1 MGGHKMA
8 LLTEQD
14 IENATLEMLEEL
26 GYQVVHGSDIAPDS
40 ENPKRNKWDEV
51 ILTDDLKEA
60 IERINSNIPI
70 EAVDEVIKKVKRL
83 NSKNQIKNNEQFHT
97 FLIEGVPLEYRAK
110 NGKITSDY
118 IKLID
123 FNNLKNNDF
132 KAINQ
137 FAIIENNK
145 HRRPDIII
153 FINGLPLIVAELKN
167 ASTESADLTSAFKQI
182 QTYKQ
187 EIPSIFNYNELI
199 ILSDGTY
206 AEIGTLTADKEWF
219 LPWKTIDGEKKA
231 PKTLPQIQVMIEGMF
246 KKSILLDII
255 KNFITFS
262 KNKKQTI
269 KILAGYHQY
278 HAANKAIKT
287 TINAVNKTKK
297 AGIIW
302 HTQGSGKSLT
312 LAFYAGKIQ
321 VEEALNN
328 PTLVILTDRNDL
340 DDQLFQTFSN
350 IGCLRE
356 KPKQANNKEELKTL
370 LKRSSGGIIFTTIQ
384 KFAEAQEPLST
395 RSNIIIAADEAHRT
409 QYGFKA
415 KTNKDTGETKYG
427 FAKYLRDALPNASFI
442 GFTGTPIDF
451 EDKSTRAV
459 FGNYIDVY
467 DIEQAVEDKRTVR
480 IYYES
485 RLAELKLNQESIN
498 HLDKD
503 FEEIT
508 EDEEDKQKL
517 KTEWTQIEKIVGSET
532 RIKQIAKDIITH
544 FEKRLDTIEG
554 KAMIVCMSRRICI
567 DLHNEIKKFKPE
579 WYNKEDHK
587 GFMKVIMTGSASDG
601 PDWQEHIRDK
611 RRRKEIG
618 EIFKDSDSEFKLAIV
633 RDMWLT
639 GFDVPSLHTLYVD
652 KPMKGHGLM
661 QAIARVNRV
670 YKDKQGGLIVD
681 YLGLALELKKA
692 LSNYTR
698 SGGSGKPTFDQSDA
712 IAVMIE
718 KHEIVA
724 QMFHK
729 YDYKKFFT
737 AKPRGKM
744 QIISESM
751 EHILSIPDG
760 KKRYLREVT
769 ALTKAFSL
777 SVPSKESENLR
788 DEIGFFQAIKA
799 SIFKNTESTPSRKTQ
814 ADMDSAIKQIVS
826 KAVSSDGVIDV
837 FEVAGIEKPEISI
850 LSDKFLEDVQGM
862 KHKNLA
868 FEALKK
874 LLADQIRIRFKQNKI
889 KNRKFSEMLEEVIRR
904 YQNRSIDSAQVIQ
917 ELIEIAKQVRE
928 DKERGEELGLSPEEE
943 AFYDALADN
952 KSAIKAL
959 GDIVLKQIAIELTD
973 LVRKNTSIDWTMR
986 SAVQAKLKVMIKR
999 LLRKY
1004 GYPPDQEKI
1013 ATDLVLEQAKL
1024 FAEDWAE
1031 IVNEE
1036 PKINEYIVEKNGIM
1050 ALADKKSKYVPKK
1063 DDTSN

>member
-1 MGGHKMA
+1 MS
-8 LLTEQD
+8 LITEQD

-26 GYQVVHGSDIAPDS
+26 GYQVVHGSEIAPDS

-51 ILTDDLKEA
+51 ILTDELKDA
-60 IERINSNIPI
+60 IERINPKIPNDAI
-70 EAVDEVIKKVKRL
+70 EEVIKKVKRL
-83 NSKNQIKNNEQFHT
+83 NSKNQIKNNEAFHT

-118 IKLID
+118 IKLVD
-123 FNNLKNNDF
+123 FNNHKNNDF

-145 HRRPDIII
+145 HRRPDILI
-153 FINGLPLIVAELKN
+153 FINGLPLIIAELKN
-167 ASTESADLTSAFKQI
+167 ASNESADLTSAYKQI

-187 EIPSIFNYNELI
+187 EIPSLFNYNELI

-206 AEIGTLTADKEWF
+206 AEVGTLTANKEWF

-231 PKTLPQIQVMIEGMF
+231 PKTLPQIQVMVEGMF
-246 KKSILLDII
+246 KKNILLDII

-262 KNKKQTI
+262 KDKKQSL

-287 TINAVNKTKK
+287 TINAVNKTRK
-297 AGIIW
+297 AGIVW

-356 KPKQANNKEELKTL
+356 KPRQANNKEELKTL

-384 KFAEAQEPLST
+384 KFAEDKEPIST

-415 KTNKDTGETKYG
+415 KTNKQTGETKYG

-485 RLAELKLNQESIN
+485 RLAELKLNQETIK

-517 KTEWTQIEKIVGSET
+517 KTEWTQLEKIVGSGT
-532 RIKQIAKDIITH
+532 RIKQIAKDIVTH
-544 FEKRLDTIEG
+544 FEKRLDIIEG

-567 DLHNEIKKFKPE
+567 DLHNEIKKLKPQ
-579 WYNKEDHK
+579 WYNQNDDK

-618 EIFKDSDSEFKLAIV
+618 ENFKDPESEFKLAIV

-639 GFDVPSLHTLYVD
+639 GFDVPSLNTLYVD

-681 YLGLALELKKA
+681 YLGIALELKKA
-692 LSNYTR
+692 LSNYTK

-712 IAVMIE
+712 IAIMVE
-718 KHEIVA
+718 KYEIVS

-729 YDYKKFFT
+729 YNYKKFFT
-737 AKPRGKM
+737 AKSLEKM
-744 QIISESM
+744 QIIPESM

-760 KKRYLREVT
+760 KKRYLQEVT

-777 SVPSKESENLR
+777 SIPSKESEKLR
-788 DEIGFFQAIKA
+788 DEVGFFQAIKA
-799 SIFKNTESTPSRKTQ
+799 SILKNTETTTSKKSH

-826 KAVSSDGVIDV
+826 KAVSSEGVIDV

-850 LSDKFLEDVQGM
+850 LSDKFLEDIQGM

-874 LLADQIRIRFKQNKI
+874 LLADQIRTRFKQNKI
-889 KNRKFSEMLEEVIRR
+889 KNKKFSEMLEEVIKR

-928 DKERGEELGLSPEEE
+928 DKRRGEELGLSPEEE

-952 KSAIKAL
+952 ESAIKTL
-959 GDIVLKQIAIELTD
+959 GDIILRQIAVELTD
-973 LVRKNTSIDWTMR
+973 MVRKNTSIDWTMR
-986 SAVQAKLKVMIKR
+986 TAVQSKLKVMIKR

-1004 GYPPDQEKI
+1004 GYPPDQERL

-1031 IVNEE
+1031 IKAN
-1036 PKINEYIVEKNGIM
+1036 
-1050 ALADKKSKYVPKK
+1050 
-1063 DDTSN
+1063 

>member
-1 MGGHKMA
+1 
-8 LLTEQD
+8 
-14 IENATLEMLEEL
+14 
-26 GYQVVHGSDIAPDS
+26 
-40 ENPKRNKWDEV
+40 
-51 ILTDDLKEA
+51 
-60 IERINSNIPI
+60 
-70 EAVDEVIKKVKRL
+70 
-83 NSKNQIKNNEQFHT
+83 
-97 FLIEGVPLEYRAK
+97 
-110 NGKITSDY
+110 
-118 IKLID
+118 
-123 FNNLKNNDF
+123 
-132 KAINQ
+132 
-137 FAIIENNK
+137 
-145 HRRPDIII
+145 
-153 FINGLPLIVAELKN
+153 
-167 ASTESADLTSAFKQI
+167 
-182 QTYKQ
+182 
-187 EIPSIFNYNELI
+187 
-199 ILSDGTY
+199 
-206 AEIGTLTADKEWF
+206 
-219 LPWKTIDGEKKA
+219 
-231 PKTLPQIQVMIEGMF
+231 
-246 KKSILLDII
+246 
-255 KNFITFS
+255 
-262 KNKKQTI
+262 
-269 KILAGYHQY
+269 

-287 TINAVNKTKK
+287 TINAVNKTRK

-321 VEEALNN
+321 VEKALNN

-350 IGCLRE
+350 ISCLRE
-356 KPKQANNKEELKTL
+356 KPRQANNKDELKTL

-384 KFAEAQEPLST
+384 KFAEDKEPLST

-415 KTNKDTGETKYG
+415 KTNKETGETKYG

-485 RLAELKLNQESIN
+485 RLAELKLNQETIK

-517 KTEWTQIEKIVGSET
+517 KTEWTQLEKIVGSET
-532 RIKQIAKDIITH
+532 RIKQIAKDIVTH
-544 FEKRLDTIEG
+544 FEKRLDILEG
-554 KAMIVCMSRRICI
+554 KAMIVCMSRRICV
-567 DLHNEIKKFKPE
+567 DLHNEIKKLKPQ
-579 WYNKEDHK
+579 WYHKEDDK

-618 EIFKDSDSEFKLAIV
+618 ETFKDSESGFKLAIV

-681 YLGLALELKKA
+681 YLGIALELKKA
-692 LSNYTR
+692 LSNYTQA
-698 SGGSGKPTFDQSDA
+698 GGSGKPAFDQSDA
-712 IAVMIE
+712 IAIMIE
-718 KHEIVA
+718 KYEIVA

-729 YDYKKFFT
+729 YNYKKFFT
-737 AKPRGKM
+737 AKPLEKM
-744 QIISESM
+744 QIIPESM
-751 EHILSIPDG
+751 EHILSISDG

-777 SVPSKESENLR
+777 SVPSKESEKLR
-788 DEIGFFQAIKA
+788 DEVGFFQAIKA
-799 SIFKNTESTPSRKTQ
+799 SILKNTETTTSKKTH

-826 KAVSSDGVIDV
+826 KAVFSGGVIDV

-874 LLADQIRIRFKQNKI
+874 LLADQIRTRFKQNKI

-928 DKERGEELGLSPEEE
+928 DKQRGEELGLSPEEE

-952 KSAIKAL
+952 ESAIKTL
-959 GDIVLKQIAIELTD
+959 GDIILKQIAVELTD

-986 SAVQAKLKVMIKR
+986 TAVQAKLKVMIKR

-1013 ATDLVLEQAKL
+1013 ATDLILEQAKL

-1031 IVNEE
+1031 ETVEE
-1036 PKINEYIVEKNGIM
+1036 DSKNQYINENKFTMAVAEK
-1050 ALADKKSKYVPKK
+1050 KKEFKK
-1063 DDTSN
+1063 D

>member
-1 MGGHKMA
+1 MA

-40 ENPKRNKWDEV
+40 ENPKRHKWDDV

-60 IERINSNIPI
+60 VERINPKIPN
-70 EAVDEVIKKVKRL
+70 EAVEEVIKKVKRL

-123 FNNLKNNDF
+123 FNNPKNNDF

-153 FINGLPLIVAELKN
+153 FINGLPLIIAELKN
-167 ASTESADLTSAFKQI
+167 PSTESADLMSAYKQI

-187 EIPSIFNYNELI
+187 EIPLIFNYNELI

-206 AEIGTLTADKEWF
+206 AEIGTLTANKEWF
-219 LPWKTIDGEKKA
+219 LPWKTVDGEKKA

-246 KKSILLDII
+246 KKNILLDLI

-262 KNKKQTI
+262 KDKKQTI

-356 KPKQANNKEELKTL
+356 KPRQANNKEELKTL

-384 KFAEAQEPLST
+384 KFAEAKESLST

-415 KTNKDTGETKYG
+415 KTNKDTGVTKYG

-485 RLAELKLNQESIN
+485 RLAEIKLNQETIK
-498 HLDKD
+498 HLDTD
-503 FEEIT
+503 FEEIA

-517 KTEWTQIEKIVGSET
+517 KTQWTQLEKIVGSET
-532 RIKQIAKDIITH
+532 RIKQIAKDIVTH

-554 KAMIVCMSRRICI
+554 KAMIVCMSRRICV
-567 DLHNEIKKFKPE
+567 DLHSEIKKLKPQ
-579 WYNKEDHK
+579 WYNKEDSK

-618 EIFKDSDSEFKLAIV
+618 ETFKDSESEFKLAIV

-639 GFDVPSLHTLYVD
+639 
-652 KPMKGHGLM
+652 
-661 QAIARVNRV
+661 
-670 YKDKQGGLIVD
+670 
-681 YLGLALELKKA
+681 
-692 LSNYTR
+692 
-698 SGGSGKPTFDQSDA
+698 
-712 IAVMIE
+712 
-718 KHEIVA
+718 
-724 QMFHK
+724 
-729 YDYKKFFT
+729 
-737 AKPRGKM
+737 
-744 QIISESM
+744 
-751 EHILSIPDG
+751 
-760 KKRYLREVT
+760 
-769 ALTKAFSL
+769 
-777 SVPSKESENLR
+777 
-788 DEIGFFQAIKA
+788 
-799 SIFKNTESTPSRKTQ
+799 
-814 ADMDSAIKQIVS
+814 
-826 KAVSSDGVIDV
+826 
-837 FEVAGIEKPEISI
+837 
-850 LSDKFLEDVQGM
+850 
-862 KHKNLA
+862 
-868 FEALKK
+868 
-874 LLADQIRIRFKQNKI
+874 
-889 KNRKFSEMLEEVIRR
+889 
-904 YQNRSIDSAQVIQ
+904 
-917 ELIEIAKQVRE
+917 
-928 DKERGEELGLSPEEE
+928 
-943 AFYDALADN
+943 
-952 KSAIKAL
+952 
-959 GDIVLKQIAIELTD
+959 
-973 LVRKNTSIDWTMR
+973 
-986 SAVQAKLKVMIKR
+986 
-999 LLRKY
+999 
-1004 GYPPDQEKI
+1004 
-1013 ATDLVLEQAKL
+1013 
-1024 FAEDWAE
+1024 
-1031 IVNEE
+1031 
-1036 PKINEYIVEKNGIM
+1036 
-1050 ALADKKSKYVPKK
+1050 
-1063 DDTSN
+1063 